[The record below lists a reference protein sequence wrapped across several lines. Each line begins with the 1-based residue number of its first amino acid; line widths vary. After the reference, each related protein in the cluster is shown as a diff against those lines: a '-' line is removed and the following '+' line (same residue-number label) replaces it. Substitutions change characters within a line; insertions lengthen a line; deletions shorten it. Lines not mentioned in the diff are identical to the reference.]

1 MPELIKAGAQWDV
14 IASGGQKP
22 WIAEI
27 VNFDGKY
34 RYARKFFGV
43 REMVASVNPLSSV
56 GIKGD
61 EPVNWDA
68 IFGKSQVDYSYQ
80 VRLRLA
86 PTQRPALLEIQDASR
101 GYYVLHFMSGTH
113 AQLDPIDEPTLV
125 ELLGCKLY
133 YEIAN
138 PARFEPKADKTEQL
152 VAEQMGSVYDR
163 VEARRRELE
172 ALETQ
177 LAKKTK
183 RAAKRLELETQR
195 IARERKASLVVTDA
209 PRKIVFDK

>member
-14 IASGGQKP
+14 IASGGLKP

-27 VNFDGKY
+27 TNFDGKY

-43 REMVASVNPLSSV
+43 RENIVREGSYNPFGVGVSGDDILSGNEVPLSY
-56 GIKGD
+56 
-61 EPVNWDA
+61 NA
-68 IFGKSQVDYSYQ
+68 TYR

-101 GYYVLHFMSGTH
+101 GYYVLHFASGTH
-113 AQLDPIDEPTLV
+113 AQLDAIDEGMLI
-125 ELLGCKLY
+125 EFLGCKLA
-133 YEIAN
+133 YEMAN
-138 PARFEPKADKTEQL
+138 PARFEPKADRTEQL

-163 VEARRRELE
+163 VEQRRRELE

-183 RAAKRLELETQR
+183 RTQKRLILEEQR

-209 PRKIVFDK
+209 PRKIIFEK